1 MSRFEDETG
10 DDGSENK
17 NKKTQPSKGK
27 SNTPI
32 LDNFSTDVTKKA
44 EEGKIDPVIGREDI
58 IQRVAQVLSRRKKNN
73 PVLIGNPGVGKTTII
88 EGLALMIKNG
98 NAPRT
103 LQDKRIVS
111 LDLASMVAGTK
122 YRGQFEERIKGIM
135 DELKD
140 INNVIL
146 FIDELHTL
154 VGAGNSSGSMDAANI
169 FKPAMA
175 RGEIQIVGATTL
187 DEYRENIEK
196 DGALAR
202 RFQEIIVEPPSMED
216 TLNILNKIKG
226 AYEDYHKVTYSEE
239 SINACVKLADRY
251 ITDREFP
258 DKAIDILDEV
268 GSRSQVIIK
277 APKKIS
283 DLEKNIADIKEEKN
297 RVVKSQKYE
306 EAAKLRDTEKQA
318 IEKLEVEKNQW
329 LSDLDNNRVI
339 ITEEDVSAVVATM
352 TGIPLDRLTEKE
364 GARLM
369 NMEVEIGDSV
379 IGQYEAVEKISKSL
393 RRNRVGIR
401 NPKKPLGTFL
411 FLGPTGTGK
420 THLAKKL
427 AEYTFGDPES
437 LIRFDMSE
445 FGEKFAVSRLIG
457 APPGY
462 VGHESG
468 GELTEKVRRRPYSII
483 LFDEIEKAD
492 RDVYS
497 LLLQLLDDGQL
508 TDSLG
513 RKVNFKNCMVIM
525 TSNTGVKKLQD
536 FGGGIG
542 FNTGSVNQDALK
554 SDILI
559 KELKKEFPPE
569 FLNRIDDVIIF
580 KSLSKEDIGKIID
593 LEFVKLRE
601 RILELGYDIKMNK
614 TIKDFLCEV
623 GYDEEYGARPLTRAI
638 QKYVEDPVSEE
649 ILKGNVQKGQVLKLS
664 YMKSKDKVH
673 IKVEDK

>member
-1 MSRFEDETG
+1 
-10 DDGSENK
+10 
-17 NKKTQPSKGK
+17 
-27 SNTPI
+27 
-32 LDNFSTDVTKKA
+32 
-44 EEGKIDPVIGREDI
+44 
-58 IQRVAQVLSRRKKNN
+58 
-73 PVLIGNPGVGKTTII
+73 
-88 EGLALMIKNG
+88 
-98 NAPRT
+98 
-103 LQDKRIVS
+103 
-111 LDLASMVAGTK
+111 
-122 YRGQFEERIKGIM
+122 M

>member
-1 MSRFEDETG
+1 MEELKKITKSIDLNHFSILTENGFEKVIKLHETIPYEVYHLKLEDGKELKCADNHIVFDGELNEVFVKNLSIG
-10 DDGSENK
+10 DGICVNDNG
-17 NKKTQPSKGK
+17 
-27 SNTPI
+27 I
-32 LDNFSTDVTKKA
+32 L
-44 EEGKIDPVIGREDI
+44 
-58 IQRVAQVLSRRKKNN
+58 VLSNVSELNKLGYEEVMYDFELNEDSNRRYYTNGILSHN
-73 PVLIGNPGVGKTTII
+73 TTII

-140 INNVIL
+140 INNVVL

-226 AYEDYHKVTYSEE
+226 AYEDYHKVTYSEDA
-239 SINACVKLADRY
+239 INACVKLADRY

-297 RVVKSQKYE
+297 KVVKSQKYE

-318 IEKLEVEKNQW
+318 IEKLEQEKNQW
-329 LSDLDNNRVI
+329 LSDLDNNRVV
-339 ITEEDVSAVVATM
+339 ITDEDVSVVVATM

-369 NMEVEIGDSV
+369 NMEAEIGDSV

-420 THLAKKL
+420 CFTSDTQIVIRDKKTDL
-427 AEYTFGDPES
+427 
-437 LIRFDMSE
+437 
-445 FGEKFAVSRLIG
+445 
-457 APPGY
+457 
-462 VGHESG
+462 
-468 GELTEKVRRRPYSII
+468 
-483 LFDEIEKAD
+483 IEK
-492 RDVYS
+492 
-497 LLLQLLDDGQL
+497 
-508 TDSLG
+508 
-513 RKVNFKNCMVIM
+513 I
-525 TSNTGVKKLQD
+525 
-536 FGGGIG
+536 
-542 FNTGSVNQDALK
+542 
-554 SDILI
+554 DINELI
-559 KELKKEFPPE
+559 
-569 FLNRIDDVIIF
+569 NRI
-580 KSLSKEDIGKIID
+580 
-593 LEFVKLRE
+593 
-601 RILELGYDIKMNK
+601 N
-614 TIKDFLCEV
+614 
-623 GYDEEYGARPLTRAI
+623 
-638 QKYVEDPVSEE
+638 
-649 ILKGNVQKGQVLKLS
+649 
-664 YMKSKDKVH
+664 H
-673 IKVEDK
+673 

>member
-1 MSRFEDETG
+1 MKKINPKINKIINRSIEEAKSLNLKEINPEHLMIALINDNDNTAINYLKYLKVDIDDLHKLIELYIKDNLLFGITKNKSNDIPLSELTTNIIKNAEIECNNLYEDVIDTHHILLSILKENTFVTDILHELDVDHFTYKNKIKQTKIMNRFDDETG
-10 DDGSENK
+10 DDSFENK
-17 NKKTQPSKGK
+17 NKKSQPAKGK

-140 INNVIL
+140 IDNVIL

-175 RGEIQIVGATTL
+175 RGELQIVGATTL

-196 DGALAR
+196 DGALTR
-202 RFQEIIVEPPSMED
+202 RFQEIIVEPPSLED

-226 AYEDYHKVTYSEE
+226 SYEDYHKVKYSEE
-239 SINACVKLADRY
+239 AIIACVKLADRY

-297 RVVKSQKYE
+297 KVVKSQKYE
-306 EAAKLRDTEKQA
+306 EAAKLRDNEKQA
-318 IEKLEVEKNQW
+318 IDKLEQEKKLW
-329 LSDLDNNRVI
+329 LEELDNNRIVI
-339 ITEEDVSAVVATM
+339 TDDDVSVVVANM
-352 TGIPLDRLTEKE
+352 TGIPIDRLTEKE

-369 NMEVEIGDSV
+369 NMETEIGDAV

-420 THLAKKL
+420 CIC
-427 AEYTFGDPES
+427 GDET
-437 LIRFDMSE
+437 I
-445 FGEKFAVSRLIG
+445 
-457 APPGY
+457 
-462 VGHESG
+462 
-468 GELTEKVRRRPYSII
+468 KVRNKTTNEVV
-483 LFDEIEKAD
+483 EIEI
-492 RDVYS
+492 
-497 LLLQLLDDGQL
+497 
-508 TDSLG
+508 
-513 RKVNFKNCMVIM
+513 KNI
-525 TSNTGVKKLQD
+525 
-536 FGGGIG
+536 IG
-542 FNTGSVNQDALK
+542 L
-554 SDILI
+554 
-559 KELKKEFPPE
+559 
-569 FLNRIDDVIIF
+569 
-580 KSLSKEDIGKIID
+580 
-593 LEFVKLRE
+593 
-601 RILELGYDIKMNK
+601 
-614 TIKDFLCEV
+614 
-623 GYDEEYGARPLTRAI
+623 
-638 QKYVEDPVSEE
+638 
-649 ILKGNVQKGQVLKLS
+649 
-664 YMKSKDKVH
+664 
-673 IKVEDK
+673 